1 LSSCTFVSIKTEK
14 IMHTILGAGGPVA
27 NALTR
32 ELLNNNET
40 IRLVSRKP
48 IEPQGKNITWQKA
61 DLLNYNELLSASK
74 GSTVIYLTAG
84 LVYDKKVWAE
94 QWPVIMQNFINL
106 GKETGARLIFFD
118 NVYSYGL
125 VNGPMLETTPY
136 HPSSVKGEIRAK
148 IATQLM
154 DEVKAGNIRASIARG
169 ADFYGTDSK
178 NAFVDMMVLDK
189 YAKKEKAQW
198 IGNPNKLHNFS
209 FIADMGKGMF
219 LLGQNPD
226 SDNQVWHMPTAK
238 PITGKQLIEIAAEI
252 YGVAPKY
259 FAVNKFMLW
268 MYGLFVKVVM
278 GTVEMY
284 YQYDHDYDFNSD
296 KFEKAFNFK
305 PTSYRDGIKLMSETL
320 YKKS

>member
-1 LSSCTFVSIKTEK
+1 
-14 IMHTILGAGGPVA
+14 MHTILGAGGAVA

-32 ELLNNNET
+32 ELANNNET

-48 IEPQGKNITWQKA
+48 IQPSGKNITWQKA
-61 DLLNYNELLSASK
+61 DLLNYAELLEASK

-84 LVYDKKVWAE
+84 LVYDKNIWQQ

-136 HPSSVKGEIRAK
+136 NPSSAKGEVRAK

-154 DEVKAGNIRASIARG
+154 HEATAGNIRASIARA
-169 ADFYGTDSK
+169 ADFYGTDNK
-178 NAFVDMMVLDK
+178 NSFFDMMVLDK
-189 YAKKEKAQW
+189 YAKNQSAQW
-198 IGNPNKLHNFS
+198 IGDPAKLHNFS
-209 FIADMGKGMF
+209 YIPDMGKGMF
-219 LLGQNPD
+219 LLGQNTS
-226 SDNQVWHMPTAK
+226 SDNQIWHMPTAA
-238 PITGKQLIEIAAEI
+238 PLTGKQYIEMAANI
-252 YGVAPKY
+252 YGVQPK
-259 FAVNKFMLW
+259 FMAVNKAMLW

-284 YQYDHDYDFNSD
+284 YQYNHDYNFNSD
-296 KFEKAFNFK
+296 KFEKAFNYK
-305 PTSYRDGIKLMSETL
+305 PTAYRDGVKLMSETL
-320 YKKS
+320 FKKS

>member
-1 LSSCTFVSIKTEK
+1 
-14 IMHTILGAGGPVA
+14 MHTILGAGGAVA

-32 ELLNNNET
+32 ELANNNET

-48 IEPQGKNITWQKA
+48 IQPAGKNITWQKA
-61 DLLNYNELLSASK
+61 DLLNYSELLAASK

-84 LVYDKKVWAE
+84 LVYDKTIWQQ

-125 VNGPMLETTPY
+125 VNGPMLESTPY
-136 HPSSVKGEIRAK
+136 NPCSAKGEVRAA

-154 DEVKAGNIRASIARG
+154 DEAKAGNIQASIARA
-169 ADFYGTDSK
+169 ADFYGTETQNS
-178 NAFVDMMVLDK
+178 FVDMMVLDK
-189 YAKKEKAQW
+189 YAKKQSAQW
-198 IGNPNKLHNFS
+198 IGDPKKLHNFS
-209 FIADMGKGMF
+209 YIPDMGKGLF
-219 LLGQNPD
+219 LLGQNTS
-226 SDNQVWHMPTAK
+226 SDNQIWHMPTAA
-238 PITGKQLIEIAAEI
+238 PLTGVQFIEMAAKI
-252 YGVAPKY
+252 YGVDPK
-259 FAVNKFMLW
+259 FMAVNKPMLW

-284 YQYDHDYDFNSD
+284 YQYNHDYNFNSS

-305 PTSYRDGIKLMSETL
+305 PTSYMDGIKVLSETL